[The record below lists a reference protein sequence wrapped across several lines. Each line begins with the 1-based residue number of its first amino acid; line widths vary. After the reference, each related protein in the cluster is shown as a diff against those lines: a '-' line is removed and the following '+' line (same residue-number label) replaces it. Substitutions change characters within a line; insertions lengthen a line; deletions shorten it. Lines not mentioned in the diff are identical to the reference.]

1 VEVTG
6 GNANICLAFITA
18 FKEYKLKLAIPTYMN
33 MERRLMLKDFS
44 TELILQDAAKG
55 MKGLLDKATEIL
67 NKMPDLYIHE

>member
-1 VEVTG
+1 
-6 GNANICLAFITA
+6 
-18 FKEYKLKLAIPTYMN
+18 
-33 MERRLMLKDFS
+33 MLKDFG